1 MTAKHSP
8 ATSLPWDGPVNYG
21 VSKFEVQ
28 GPHSRL
34 ATVDKLPDAAYIVH
48 AANAYPKLVEAL
60 RRSKSMLT
68 TSLAALDAVATGAT
82 LTKAEEF
89 AGNIRRDTRASLQ
102 ETQALLREL
111 GEAE

>member
-60 RRSKSMLT
+60 RGIVEQVECMN
-68 TSLAALDAVATGAT
+68 AQGAFG
-82 LTKAEEF
+82 ADY
-89 AGNIRRDTRASLQ
+89 DTAR
-102 ETQALLREL
+102 ALLREL

>member
-1 MTAKHSP
+1 MTAKQP
-8 ATSLPWDGPVNYG
+8 ATALPWEGPVNYG

-48 AANAYPKLVEAL
+48 AANAYPKLVKAL
-60 RRSKSMLT
+60 RNLKEQVECMNAQQAFGRDYEE
-68 TSLAALDAVATGAT
+68 AA
-82 LTKAEEF
+82 
-89 AGNIRRDTRASLQ
+89 
-102 ETQALLREL
+102 ALLREL